1 MAIGPCFPGLFQPG
15 RIGRL
20 QIKNRIVQLPTGTS
34 FIGPNC
40 EVTERTI
47 ASYVE
52 RAKGGVGLIIVGGVR
67 ALPINKPYDRKFLN
81 LGEERLLASHY
92 YLVEAVHSY
101 GAKIAVQ
108 LNHPGS
114 QVFHA
119 DWGGEQPLS
128 PSGVQQIYV
137 GGRQYAHPRP
147 MSKGEIYQMVD
158 GFVKAV
164 SNAKQVGYDIVEIH
178 AAHGHLLGAFLS
190 SATNKRTDQFGGRLE
205 NRVRFVKEIIEQA
218 HQEVGDDFPIG
229 VRISGDEF
237 IPGGITIE
245 ESPAIAKTLEQAGA
259 QYISISCGTYL
270 NQHKVSDVMRLEEGW
285 KVPMW
290 VAIKQAVG
298 IPTIVGGGNR
308 NPEFCEKLILDGK
321 TDFVGLAR
329 QMQADP
335 YWPRKAADGR
345 LDDINRC
352 ISCLRCLNGLDGK
365 PLIVRHCTVNA
376 MWGREVDFIHVD
388 PPTTKKKVM
397 IIGGGPG
404 GMEAARVASMRGH
417 DVTLYERGIELG
429 GQLLLSSIAPGK
441 NKVRWFR
448 DYLATQI
455 KKQGV
460 KIILRVDVTSDMVD
474 KTNPDVI
481 IVATGATPF
490 IPDIPG
496 IRDTRVTT
504 AWDILKSDIKLKEEK
519 VVILGGGV
527 VGCETAEY
535 LAKKGKKVTVIEML
549 PRIAQDMEPL
559 NRHALIEELKKLKVT
574 LLVAQK
580 VVQVHG
586 SNVIVVDTLSGE
598 RRSIQNGQ
606 LVLALGVKPQDSLVK
621 VLGGKSREIYAIG
634 DCCEPQTIHEA
645 VRDGFFLGHRI

>member
-1 MAIGPCFPGLFQPG
+1 MPTNPCFPGLFQPG

-52 RAKGGVGLIIVGGVR
+52 SAKGGVGLIIVGGVR
-67 ALPINKPYDRKFLN
+67 ALPINKPVDRRFLN
-81 LGEERLLASHY
+81 LGDERLLASHR

-108 LNHPGS
+108 LNHPGG

-128 PSGVQQIYV
+128 PSGIQQIYFD
-137 GGRQYAHPRP
+137 GRPYAQPRP
-147 MSKGEIYQMVD
+147 MTKGEIYQMVE
-158 GFVKAV
+158 GFVKAL

-178 AAHGHLLGAFLS
+178 AAHGHLLGSFLS
-190 SATNKRTDQFGGRLE
+190 PATNKRTDQFGGSLQ

-218 HQEVGDDFPIG
+218 HQAVGDNFPIG

-237 IPGGITIE
+237 IPGGITLE
-245 ESPAIAKTLEQAGA
+245 ESSAIAKALEQAGA
-259 QYISISCGTYL
+259 QYISLSCGTYF
-270 NQHKVSDVMRLEEGW
+270 NQHKISDVMRLEEGW

-290 VAIKQAVG
+290 LAIKQAIG
-298 IPTIVGGGNR
+298 IPTIAGGGNR

-352 ISCLRCLNGLDGK
+352 ISCLRCMYGLGGR
-365 PLIVRHCTVNA
+365 PLIVRQCAVNA
-376 MWGREVDFIHVD
+376 MWGREVDFIHLS
-388 PPTTKKKVM
+388 PPATKKKVM

-404 GMEAARVASMRGH
+404 GMEAARVTSLRGH
-417 DVTLYERGIELG
+417 DVTLYERGEELG
-429 GQLLLSSIAPGK
+429 GQLTLSSIAPGK

-448 DYLATQI
+448 DYLVTQV

-460 KIILRVDVTSDMVD
+460 KIILGVDVSSDMVD
-474 KTNPDVI
+474 KINPDVI
-481 IVATGATPF
+481 IVATGATPL

-496 IRDTRVTT
+496 IRDTKVTT
-504 AWDILKSDIKLKEEK
+504 AWDILKGDIKLKEEE

-527 VGCETAEY
+527 VGSETAEY
-535 LAKKGKKVTVIEML
+535 LAKQGKTVTVIEML
-549 PRIAQDMEPL
+549 PKIAHDMEPL
-559 NRHALIEELKKLKVT
+559 NRHSLMEELKKLKVT
-574 LLVAQK
+574 LLTAQK
-580 VVQVHG
+580 VVQVHD
-586 SNVIVVDTLSGE
+586 SNVIVADTLSGE
-598 RRSIQNGQ
+598 RRSIQNRQ
-606 LVLALGVKPQDSLVK
+606 LVLALGAKPQESLVK
-621 VLGGKSREIYAIG
+621 ALAGKSREIYAIG
-634 DCCEPQTIHEA
+634 DCSEPQTILEA
-645 VRDGFFLGHRI
+645 VRDGFLLAHRI